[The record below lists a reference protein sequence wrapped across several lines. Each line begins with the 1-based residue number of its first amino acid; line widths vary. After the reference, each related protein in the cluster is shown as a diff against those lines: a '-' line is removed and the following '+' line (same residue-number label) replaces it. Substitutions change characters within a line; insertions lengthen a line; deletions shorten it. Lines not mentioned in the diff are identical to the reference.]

1 MAIDD
6 SRQVEVINRMNG
18 TTTYIIPEMQNLKR
32 TFTTKERK
40 VVPFEELRRLMYVPG
55 GEEILREYLIIADKD
70 VIQELGL
77 HVEPEYF
84 YNEEEINHLFEKGSL
99 DEFLDCLDFAPK
111 GVIDTIKA
119 MAVTLP
125 LNDVA
130 KRQAIFDKTGFD
142 VTKAIEIKNTKY
154 DGGIEETT
162 ETKVSGR
169 RAAPIKT
176 DNATTAPSGR
186 RYKPVTKDE

>member
-6 SRQVEVINRMNG
+6 NKQVEVINRMNG

-84 YNEEEINHLFEKGSL
+84 YNEEEIKHLFEKGSL

-142 VTKAIEIKNTKY
+142 VTKAIELNLEPKEEEITK
-154 DGGIEETT
+154 G
-162 ETKVSGR
+162 KR
-169 RAAPIKT
+169 RAAV
-176 DNATTAPSGR
+176 PSMAGQDQTKGSSTGR
-186 RYKPVTKDE
+186 RVSK